1 MQTKPMTVAGLADYL
16 RQCRATLPRDAVFVR
31 GHDAP
36 DTDAVVSSIA
46 EGYRRYLVNGTP
58 AVPIVPAENLPA
70 EIAYLLGDE
79 LATHLLLEQDIPE
92 EIAAPEARFILTDH
106 HDIHGRRVVAIVD
119 HHLPSERI
127 SLDGIDADIQPVG
140 AATTLV
146 VERCRQDGLIPDA
159 AMARLL
165 LGAILTDTEGLS
177 PAKTRAEDRAV
188 AQWLTALWGGDPAAL
203 FSDLRGR
210 LLAESDLPTLYRR
223 DYRRFGDALG
233 FAVIKVWDTT
243 PVNEDALRA
252 LLAADREESG
262 VAATLAKI
270 TRYGQD
276 GLKDETYLISA
287 PPALTQTITDA
298 IRRAAGVAATVSAP
312 DRVDLPQSAAH
323 LSRKRLVP
331 ILLERMKNP

>member
-16 RQCRATLPRDAVFVR
+16 RQCRAALPRDAVFVR

-36 DTDAVVSSIA
+36 DTDAVVSSVA

-58 AVPIVPAENLPA
+58 AVPIIPAASLPA
-70 EIAYLLGDE
+70 EIAYLLGDG
-79 LATHLLLEQDIPE
+79 LAAHLLFEGDIAE
-92 EIAAPEARFILTDH
+92 EITAPDTRYILTDH
-106 HDIHGRRVVAIVD
+106 HDVNGRQVVAIVD
-119 HHLPSERI
+119 HHLPIKGGDLS
-127 SLDGIDADIQPVG
+127 GIDTDIRPVG
-140 AATTLV
+140 ATTTLV
-146 VERCRQDGLIPDA
+146 AQRCLKDGLVPDA
-159 AMARLL
+159 GMARIL

-177 PAKTRAEDRAV
+177 PAKTRAEDRV
-188 AQWLTALWGGDPAAL
+188 AAEYLTALWGGDPAAL
-203 FSDLRGR
+203 FADLRGR
-210 LLAESDLPTLYRR
+210 LLAESELVTLYRR

-243 PVNEDALRA
+243 PVDEDALRA
-252 LLAADREESG
+252 MLADDREGSG

-276 GLKDETYLISA
+276 GLKDEIYLISA
-287 PPALTQTITDA
+287 PPVLTQTLADA
-298 IRRAAGVAATVSAP
+298 IRRAAGKAATVSAP
-312 DRVDLPQSAAH
+312 DRIDLSHAATH